1 MVLGKVDWWLLIIFK
16 GMVIELL
23 MFFMD
28 VVVKMIFVFKC
39 KFDYISIFI
48 KEIYNDVVINL
59 IFDLESIYREFY

>member
-1 MVLGKVDWWLLIIFK
+1 
-16 GMVIELL
+16 MVIELL